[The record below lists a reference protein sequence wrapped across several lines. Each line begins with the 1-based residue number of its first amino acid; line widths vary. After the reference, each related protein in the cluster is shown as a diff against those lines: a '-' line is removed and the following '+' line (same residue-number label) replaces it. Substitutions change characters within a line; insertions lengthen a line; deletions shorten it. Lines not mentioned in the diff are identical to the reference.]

1 MPSVT
6 REIHIDAPPH
16 VVRRHVT
23 DPDRRRGW
31 LDEDAD
37 RPLRQAGRVLTFPTR
52 HDGGGVSIELVPDG
66 AGTRVRVTEQ
76 VELPGDDRV
85 DTVPRPAEVDEV
97 DTGDTPVLL
106 AA

>member
-37 RPLRQAGRVLTFPTR
+37 RPLRQEGQVVTFPTR

-66 AGTRVRVTEQ
+66 AGTRVRVTEH
-76 VELPGDDRV
+76 VELPGDGPVETD
-85 DTVPRPAEVDEV
+85 PRPADVDGS
-97 DTGDTPVLL
+97 DTGGTPALM